1 MTARGRAWT
10 TSVFVFR
17 SPVHF
22 GHALSVCRSALDN
35 RRSVSLD
42 RGFAVYVQN
51 ANAPARK
58 PVTVPGLRAMKAE
71 GRRIAMLTAYDASFA
86 WQLEQAGVDVALVGD
101 SLGMVMQGHA
111 STLPVTLDH
120 MVYHTAMVARGVSAT
135 LLVADLPFMADRDV
149 SHALE
154 AGARLVG
161 EAGAAMVKIEGGA
174 PHILDAI
181 AALTA
186 RAIPVC
192 AHLGLTPQSVHKFG
206 GFRIQGR
213 EQEAAER
220 VLAEARS
227 VQDAGADLLVLE
239 GVPTSLGEQVAK
251 ALSIPVIGIGAGP
264 HCDGQV
270 LVIQDMLGI
279 TRGKRPKFSKD
290 FLAGRGSVA
299 EAIAAYVADVRSG
312 AFPAPE
318 HCFN

>member
-1 MTARGRAWT
+1 
-10 TSVFVFR
+10 
-17 SPVHF
+17 
-22 GHALSVCRSALDN
+22 
-35 RRSVSLD
+35 
-42 RGFAVYVQN
+42 VYVQN
-51 ANAPARK
+51 ANAPTRK
-58 PVTVPGLRAMKAE
+58 PVTVPGLHAMKAE

-86 WQLEQAGVDVALVGD
+86 WQLESAGVDVALVGD

-120 MVYHTAMVARGVSAT
+120 MVYHTSMVARGVSAT
-135 LLVADLPFMADRDV
+135 MLVADLPFMADRDV
-149 SHALE
+149 PHTLE

-174 PHILDAI
+174 PHILAAI
-181 AALTA
+181 EALTV

-213 EQEAAER
+213 EQEAADR
-220 VLAEARS
+220 VLAEALA
-227 VQDAGADLLVLE
+227 VQAAGADLLVLE
-239 GVPTSLGEQVAK
+239 GVPSALGERVTG
-251 ALSIPVIGIGAGP
+251 ALKIPVIGIGAGP

-290 FLAGRGSVA
+290 FLAGHDSVA
-299 EAIAAYVADVRSG
+299 AAIEAYVADVRSG